1 MQIVYMIM
9 NMEVFNMKK
18 KMIGIALIA
27 AMALS
32 VTACGNTN
40 NESSTTAEAP
50 ETAAADAAADDAA
63 ADAETEAEKT
73 EAEVKTDALAP
84 GDDAAGG
91 FTEYPIFEDEEVG
104 FLNVSAVY
112 FQPVPMSGGNENTED
127 FNIHLEAD
135 VSALENNLGFGVG
148 DWVPY
153 MTVDYK
159 VIASSGDTAA
169 EGSFMVMSASDG
181 PHYGANVKLPDA
193 DTYSIEFTFHSPEE
207 NGYLLHTDAETG
219 PGGSFDEYF
228 KDGNLKVTYEG
239 WDYVPQEW

>member
-1 MQIVYMIM
+1 M
-9 NMEVFNMKK
+9 NKK
-18 KMIGIALIA
+18 LIGIAVIA

-32 VTACGNTN
+32 MTACGGGSTT
-40 NESSTTAEAP
+40 SSTADSPAAEVTDAQTEAQAEA
-50 ETAAADAAADDAA
+50 ETEA
-63 ADAETEAEKT
+63 EAEKT
-73 EAEVKTDALAP
+73 EAEVKTDALDP
-84 GDDAAGG
+84 GDAAG

-159 VIASSGDTAA
+159 VTGSSGNVAA

>member
-1 MQIVYMIM
+1 M
-9 NMEVFNMKK
+9 NKK
-18 KMIGIALIA
+18 LIGIALVA

-32 VTACGNTN
+32 MTACGGST
-40 NESSTTAEAP
+40 ESTTDTVESPA
-50 ETAAADAAADDAA
+50 AAADSDAA
-63 ADAETEAEKT
+63 QADADAEADAETEAEKT
-73 EAEVKTDALAP
+73 EAEVKTDALT
-84 GDDAAGG
+84 DDAVDGG

-112 FQPVPMSGGNENTED
+112 FQPVPMSGGNESIED

-159 VIASSGDTAA
+159 VTASSGDTAA

-181 PHYGANVKLPDA
+181 PHYGANIKLPDA

-207 NGYLLHTDAETG
+207 NGYLLHVDEETG
-219 PGGSFDEYF
+219 PGGSFDDYF
-228 KDGNLKVTYEG
+228 ADGNLVVTYDG
-239 WDYVPQEW
+239 WEYVPQEW